1 MDLLSDAGFAL
12 ALVTVLKS
20 KPDEC
25 LCVIGLDCSSF
36 VTINAGT
43 HCRTPITPL
52 GAESVAHVRRGNRLA
67 SRCCLLI
74 LVMTSMNLA
83 WLIEQNYP
91 RRFGLR
97 MVRLHRQFCK
107 EEYERELKKRQKKK
121 STANKEMQEQMKM
134 LMAMVRDKPNKDAL
148 KTPPPKRKAVSTP
161 EPASDASGTEDLSE
175 QDDDAPTEQ
184 ACFVNRV
191 IKSKDRYNNK
201 LKKYY
206 VEYEEG
212 DEHVD
217 EEEEKA
223 GRKVKFNTLGKKKS
237 RLVPDIQPESSDDA
251 NEDDKEADDVKS
263 IRALEEAVEI
273 LEKEYEVVEEVR
285 AETSDL
291 QDKNLAEGK
300 SKELLAKVD
309 ARIKKT
315 TVARLARSGGRL
327 SGPGGVGNKLSGRMI
342 VDLVLRITWRA

>member
-52 GAESVAHVRRGNRLA
+52 GDESVAHVRRGNRLA

-184 ACFVNRV
+184 AKRHRLRSYAANA
-191 IKSKDRYNNK
+191 IKYCEKKNLVKKDRYNNK

-315 TVARLARSGGRL
+315 TVVQQGDYR
-327 SGPGGVGNKLSGRMI
+327 
-342 VDLVLRITWRA
+342 